1 MRLKKIKLSGFKS
14 FVDPTTIPLPSSL
27 IGIVGPNGC
36 GKSNVID
43 AVRWVM
49 GESSAKN
56 LRGDSM
62 ADVIFNGATGR
73 KPVGHASV
81 ELVFDN
87 SQGALGGQ
95 YASYAEISIKRQ
107 VSRDGQSIYV
117 LNGARCRRKDITDI
131 FLGTGLGPRSYAI
144 IEQGT
149 ISRLIEAKP
158 DELRVFL
165 EEAAGISK
173 YKERRR
179 ETENR
184 MRHTHDNLNRINDL
198 IDELEKRLQ
207 TLQRQAKAAER
218 YKELKQQERLVKAQL
233 QALRWSTLDQETA
246 QREKQI
252 QSLETQFEAQVAV
265 LRNVEANIERQRAQH
280 GEETEAF
287 NKVQGRAYEVG
298 AEIARLEQAIQHARD
313 TREQQQRD
321 LQEVEKAWGEVQTHL
336 TADRGLINQ
345 LTQELSENE
354 QSLTEAQQL
363 EQRSGQALDE
373 ADEAMQAWQQAW
385 DEFNTRA
392 AVQLQAAEVER
403 AHIDHLEQHIGQL
416 HERLKRLEDELAGLT
431 PQPLEEELAT
441 AAAGREELNAAVESL
456 QANLSKD
463 LERLNGERQRHQ
475 DLSAE
480 LDAVRTELHSAQG
493 RYASLEALQEEA
505 LGKSAG
511 TVTNW
516 LAEHGLSDAARLA
529 QKIKV
534 DAGWERAVEIA
545 LGHALEAV
553 CVDGMDKA
561 ATWLQGMEQGEVELF
576 DTNATIA
583 AQRRNNDIPALLDK
597 VKAPWRLDGLL
608 GGVYVAESLEE
619 ALNARDRLGARE
631 SVITR
636 DGVWIGNGWLRAV
649 RGSDEQSSVLI
660 REQALQ
666 DTARQ
671 IEDFNGR
678 VNDLQQRLEQSIRA
692 VGDLEQAREGL
703 QGQMRDATNRRAE
716 IQSQFSAKQER
727 LTQIWNRDKRL
738 RGEIEELRNDL
749 ARDEQERVAAQER
762 LQEALAATEDHSAQR
777 EQLLLQRDD
786 KRRVLEDI
794 RQEARRDREARHE
807 VALRVES
814 LRAQLHSTR
823 DTLEK
828 MQGQL
833 NHLTNRR
840 EELSAALATGGA
852 PIEQMGGELET
863 LLAKRLEVDEQ
874 LSAARQR
881 LAEVEHQ
888 LRELTEQ
895 RSQAEQQVQGVRNDL
910 DGARLDFQE
919 IRVRRQTLEEQI
931 AESGFD
937 LPQLLQEMP
946 EGAEVADWQTEADRL
961 AAHIQRLGAINLA
974 AIEEFA
980 EQSERKAYLD
990 SQHADLTEALTTL
1003 ENAIRK
1009 IDRETKERFQET
1021 FDKVNTG
1028 LQAMFPRLFGGG
1040 HAYLELTGEDILET
1054 GVTVMA
1060 RPPGKRNSTIHL
1072 LSGGEKALTA
1082 VALVFSIF
1090 ELNPAPFCILD
1101 EVDAPLDDT
1110 NVGRF
1115 SRLLQDMSERVQFIY
1130 ITHNKGTMEI
1140 AEQLVGVTMHEPGVS
1155 RLVSVDIDEAVQMAV
1170 AS

>member
-14 FVDPTTIPLPSSL
+14 FVDPTTISLPSSL

-298 AEIARLEQAIQHARD
+298 AEIARLEQAIQHAKD